1 MCGETGERA
10 NRKSFFLGGGKAKMK
25 RARNNNG
32 QRRNDAFFYASTFTA
47 KHISRGQPGV
57 RHRTAH
63 QCYVRKKKKKRVKFV
78 VTSASIIMPQL

>member
-10 NRKSFFLGGGKAKMK
+10 NRESFFGGKAKMK

-63 QCYVRKKKKKRVKFV
+63 QCCVREKKKKKRVKFV